1 MTNTGPRRVDS
12 SAGLV
17 PMVGWTLNGETTYAL
32 EGAIFSAGATV
43 QWLRD
48 ELGIISSSAES
59 ESVAAEVED
68 NGGVYFV
75 PAFSGLGTP
84 YWDMYA
90 RGTIV
95 GLTRGANRS
104 HVTRAAL
111 ESIAYQTRDLMDAVI
126 QDTGLALDS
135 IRVDGGATNNELLMN
150 FQADI
155 LGIPVHRSTVKDATS
170 LGVGWLAG
178 LGVGFWDG
186 TDQLAGLWSA
196 DRIFEPS
203 MSDPDRTRLYGQWQN
218 AVERSRN
225 WAV

>member
-1 MTNTGPRRVDS
+1 MSRW
-12 SAGLV
+12 SAG
-17 PMVGWTLNGETTYAL
+17 TLNGQTTYAL

-48 ELGIISSSAES
+48 ELGIISTSAES
-59 ESVAAEVED
+59 ESVAAQVED

-104 HVTRAAL
+104 HITRAAL
-111 ESIAYQTRDLMDAVI
+111 ESIAYQTRDLMEAVI
-126 QDTGLALDS
+126 QDTGIPLES
-135 IRVDGGATNNELLMN
+135 IRVDGGATNNQLLMK

-155 LGIPVHRSTVKDATS
+155 LGIPVHRSTVKDATA
-170 LGVGWLAG
+170 LGAGWLAG
-178 LGVGFWDG
+178 LGVGFWDSA
-186 TDQLAGLWSA
+186 DQLAGLWSA
-196 DRIFEPS
+196 DRIFQPS
-203 MSDPDRTRLYGQWQN
+203 MQDPERRRLYAAWKK
-218 AVERSRN
+218 AVQRSMN